1 MLAEPASACV
11 KDSSDKRS
19 AVLAVLSNP
28 AAAWSTCVEDS
39 CDRRSAVLAV
49 LSEPA
54 AAWPTCVE
62 DASDR
67 RSAVPL
73 SKLVAAAW
81 LICVE
86 DASDRLSPVLAVLTA
101 YSTSVDFVLAVLD
114 SLQAVLSKLDVFP
127 DSGSAMIALVH
138 LSVLDICDPIVL
150 LATLL
155 LGVLS
160 KLEHATAWAHLRT
173 HSRKS
178 LSQMSSV
185 HW

>member
-1 MLAEPASACV
+1 V
-11 KDSSDKRS
+11 Q
-19 AVLAVLSNP
+19 
-28 AAAWSTCVEDS
+28 
-39 CDRRSAVLAV
+39 
-49 LSEPA
+49 
-54 AAWPTCVE
+54 
-62 DASDR
+62 
-67 RSAVPL
+67 L

-86 DASDRLSPVLAVLTA
+86 DASDRRSAVLAVLTA
-101 YSTSVDFVLAVLD
+101 YCTSVDSVLVVLD
-114 SLQAVLSKLDVFP
+114 SLQAVLSKPDVSS

-138 LSVLDICDPIVL
+138 LSILDICDEIVL